1 MTPPALIAA
10 TPVGATTIIRLGETS
25 LSLFKKVVLPV
36 PAFPVRKRLV
46 PVFCSKLKARSNCW
60 FVCMAICDIVN
71 SHKYIENIII
81 GNVFDTDYEVA
92 TLIIL
97 IRPMRR

>member
-1 MTPPALIAA
+1 
-10 TPVGATTIIRLGETS
+10 
-25 LSLFKKVVLPV
+25 
-36 PAFPVRKRLV
+36 LV

>member
-25 LSLFKKVVLPV
+25 LGLFKKVVLPV
-36 PAFPVRKRLV
+36 PAVRKRLV

-97 IRPMRR
+97 IQSMRR